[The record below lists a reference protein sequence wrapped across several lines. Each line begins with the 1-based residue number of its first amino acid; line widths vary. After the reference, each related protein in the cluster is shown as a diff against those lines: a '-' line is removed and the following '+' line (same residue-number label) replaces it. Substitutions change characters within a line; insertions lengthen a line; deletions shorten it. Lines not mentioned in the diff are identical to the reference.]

1 MFKSPFI
8 ILAALGVISLGGYF
22 MFKTA
27 LNQAALN
34 GTLKCELNQATQGLE
49 AAKEAATQRKVKRHE
64 VNKLDDADLR
74 KRYCVW
80 VRDIPYDECI
90 RTVVFVD

>member
-27 LNQAALN
+27 LNQAAKEA
-34 GTLKCELNQATQGLE
+34 TLKCELSHKNQSIE
-49 AAKEAATQRKVKRHE
+49 AAKEAASDKDKIADE
-64 VNKLDDADLR
+64 EAKIDDIDSALFRLNIMRPDSDR
-74 KRYCVW
+74 
-80 VRDIPYDECI
+80 
-90 RTVVFVD
+90 